1 MYHSPVGQWM
11 AQHAVDERG
20 IGDSLECRAFA
31 VGQRCFWY
39 VPLLADE
46 NEKIKDWLI
55 ALTKAR
61 KNWGGGLC
69 YLYLRNIKFLKW
81 NHKRVRRIDYELKL
95 NLRIKPQNA

>member
-61 KNWGGGLC
+61 KNWGGWIVLPV
-69 YLYLRNIKFLKW
+69 FAQ
-81 NHKRVRRIDYELKL
+81 HQVSQME
-95 NLRIKPQNA
+95 PQTGSSD

>member
-61 KNWGGGLC
+61 KNWGGVDCATCICATSSFSNGTTNGFVGLIM
-69 YLYLRNIKFLKW
+69 N
-81 NHKRVRRIDYELKL
+81 
-95 NLRIKPQNA
+95 